1 MILQRFTMA
10 LVEFSRRYAWLTI
23 LLVLVLTGLGLGYA
37 RSHLGIDTN
46 TDDLFSPS
54 LPWRQ
59 QAAKLSHDFPQFD
72 NLLVAVVS
80 GKTPEEADETAA
92 ALTRAV
98 SADRAHF
105 IDVERPDSGS
115 FYNQNGFLLLPADQL
130 AGLLNGIVTAQ
141 PFLGQLTADPTARG
155 LFAALG
161 LLAQGSAQGQANLTP
176 YQPELAAFQTALD
189 QAAAG
194 NPAPLS
200 WQTLI
205 APGLT
210 GAQGAYRFVL
220 IHPVLDHGTLEPGG
234 AATAALKQIIAG
246 LPDVAAGRADV
257 HYTGQIPLAD
267 EEFASLAQGMVTG
280 LVISLILIAL
290 WLFLAVHSWRLILPI
305 LATLAIGLALT
316 FGFAAI
322 AIGRLNLISVAF
334 AILFVGLAVD
344 FAIQFAVRL
353 RERRFRTGDAAQA
366 MTMTA
371 QDIGVQIA
379 LAAAAT
385 ASGFLAFAPTSF
397 VGVAELG
404 IIAGA
409 GMIIAFFC
417 TITFLPALLSL
428 TMPRPEQKPIILP
441 FGLAMDR
448 GLAAWRRPILAGFA
462 LLAIAGVGAGLTQ
475 KFDSNPLHTKDPH
488 TEGMRTL
495 NMLLGNP
502 ITNPFYADILV
513 PNLAAARTMTD
524 RLTALP
530 EISQVISGASFI
542 PTGQSAKLAM
552 IAQTAQ
558 ILAPSLAVNPNPAPL
573 TAADLRAA
581 MAKLQT
587 GIAQAAPHLPA
598 DSPLR
603 GIAAALARLQ
613 TAPDATVLAMNS
625 ALTRFL
631 PGELERLATALTA
644 APVSLA
650 TLPPAIKRNWFL
662 PDGQVLV
669 QAVPTEAESN
679 SSSGLAHFV
688 RAVRNLAPDAGGPAV
703 QIIATAGTIL
713 YAFREAAL
721 LAAAAI
727 TVILL
732 IALRSWRD
740 TSLVL
745 VTLAM
750 SALLTAL
757 FARLVGLTLNYAN
770 IIALPLLLGVGVSFN
785 VYFVMN
791 WRAGRRQFLGS
802 ATARAILFSA
812 LTTAT
817 AFGSLVA
824 SHDRGTASMG
834 LLLLLSLAAVLI
846 ATFIMLPALLFTLTP
861 PAHANGD

>member
-1 MILQRFTMA
+1 MQRFTMA

-280 LVISLILIAL
+280 LVISLIPIAL

-305 LATLAIGLALT
+305 LATLAIGLAL
-316 FGFAAI
+316 
-322 AIGRLNLISVAF
+322 
-334 AILFVGLAVD
+334 
-344 FAIQFAVRL
+344 
-353 RERRFRTGDAAQA
+353 
-366 MTMTA
+366 
-371 QDIGVQIA
+371 
-379 LAAAAT
+379 
-385 ASGFLAFAPTSF
+385 
-397 VGVAELG
+397 
-404 IIAGA
+404 
-409 GMIIAFFC
+409 
-417 TITFLPALLSL
+417 
-428 TMPRPEQKPIILP
+428 
-441 FGLAMDR
+441 
-448 GLAAWRRPILAGFA
+448 
-462 LLAIAGVGAGLTQ
+462 
-475 KFDSNPLHTKDPH
+475 
-488 TEGMRTL
+488 
-495 NMLLGNP
+495 
-502 ITNPFYADILV
+502 
-513 PNLAAARTMTD
+513 
-524 RLTALP
+524 
-530 EISQVISGASFI
+530 
-542 PTGQSAKLAM
+542 
-552 IAQTAQ
+552 
-558 ILAPSLAVNPNPAPL
+558 
-573 TAADLRAA
+573 
-581 MAKLQT
+581 
-587 GIAQAAPHLPA
+587 
-598 DSPLR
+598 
-603 GIAAALARLQ
+603 
-613 TAPDATVLAMNS
+613 
-625 ALTRFL
+625 
-631 PGELERLATALTA
+631 
-644 APVSLA
+644 
-650 TLPPAIKRNWFL
+650 
-662 PDGQVLV
+662 
-669 QAVPTEAESN
+669 
-679 SSSGLAHFV
+679 
-688 RAVRNLAPDAGGPAV
+688 
-703 QIIATAGTIL
+703 
-713 YAFREAAL
+713 
-721 LAAAAI
+721 
-727 TVILL
+727 
-732 IALRSWRD
+732 
-740 TSLVL
+740 
-745 VTLAM
+745 
-750 SALLTAL
+750 
-757 FARLVGLTLNYAN
+757 
-770 IIALPLLLGVGVSFN
+770 
-785 VYFVMN
+785 
-791 WRAGRRQFLGS
+791 
-802 ATARAILFSA
+802 
-812 LTTAT
+812 
-817 AFGSLVA
+817 
-824 SHDRGTASMG
+824 
-834 LLLLLSLAAVLI
+834 
-846 ATFIMLPALLFTLTP
+846 
-861 PAHANGD
+861 